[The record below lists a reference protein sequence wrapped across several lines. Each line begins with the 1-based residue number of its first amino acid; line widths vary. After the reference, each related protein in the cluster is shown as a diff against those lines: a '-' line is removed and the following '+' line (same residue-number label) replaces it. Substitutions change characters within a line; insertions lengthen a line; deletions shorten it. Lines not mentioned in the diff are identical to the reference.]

1 MVQYGRPMPLS
12 ALLLVL
18 AAAFL
23 HALWNMLLARAHD
36 SEAATAVLLVVALV
50 AYAPVAALVWRA
62 DASVWPYVLGS
73 GLLHL
78 VYFGLLAAAYHR
90 AELSVVYPL
99 ARGTAPVLVLLVG
112 VVVLGASSSAVQAA
126 GVCLV
131 GAGVLL
137 VRGLR
142 RPATGSGV
150 GFGLAIAVVIAA
162 YTMNDNSGVEHA
174 NPIAYLELSMI
185 LPTIAY
191 TAAVGSLK
199 GLPALRAE
207 LNVPAVIAGLATF
220 GAYALVLEAL
230 ARAPAAPVAAAR
242 ETSVVIAAVLARTF
256 LKEPVTAERFA
267 GAALVAG
274 GVALVSL

>member
-1 MVQYGRPMPLS
+1 MPTSVLF
-12 ALLLVL
+12 LVL

-23 HALWNMLLARAHD
+23 HALWNMLLARARD
-36 SEAATAVLLVVALV
+36 SEAATAVALVVALV
-50 AYAPVAALVWRA
+50 AYVPLAAVVWRA
-62 DASVWPYVLGS
+62 DASVWPYVLAS
-73 GLLHL
+73 GALHL
-78 VYFGLLAAAYHR
+78 VYFALLAAAYHR

-112 VVVLGASSSAVQAA
+112 VVALGASSSAGQAA

-142 RPATGSGV
+142 RPAGSGV
-150 GFGLAIAVVIAA
+150 GFGFAIACVIAT
-162 YTMNDNSGVEHA
+162 YTLVDNVGVERA
-174 NPIAYLELSMI
+174 NPIVYLELSMI
-185 LPTIAY
+185 IPTIAY
-191 TAAVGSLK
+191 TAMIGASK
-199 GLPALRAE
+199 GLPAIRAE
-207 LNVPAVIAGLATF
+207 LNVPAVLAGLLTF

-242 ETSVVIAAVLARTF
+242 ETSVVIAAVLARAF
-256 LKEPVTAERFA
+256 LREPVTAARFA

>member
-36 SEAATAVLLVVALV
+36 SEAATAVVLVVAFV

-99 ARGTAPVLVLLVG
+99 ARGTAPVLVLLAG
-112 VVVLGASSSAVQAA
+112 VVVLGAGSSAVQAA

-131 GAGVLL
+131 GAGVVL

-142 RPATGSGV
+142 RPAAGSGV

-174 NPIAYLELSMI
+174 NPITYLELSMI

-207 LNVPAVIAGLATF
+207 LNVAAVIAGLGTF

-242 ETSVVIAAVLARTF
+242 ETSVVIAAVLARAF
-256 LKEPVTAERFA
+256 LKEPVTATRFA